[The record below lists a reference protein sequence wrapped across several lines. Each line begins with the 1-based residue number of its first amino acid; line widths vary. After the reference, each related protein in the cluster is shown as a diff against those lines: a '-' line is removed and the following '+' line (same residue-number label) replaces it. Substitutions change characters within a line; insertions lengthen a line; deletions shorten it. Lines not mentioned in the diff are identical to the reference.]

1 MIQAYKNTTL
11 TGVQVRTLAIRQKE
25 LEYWRS
31 TFQTM
36 AGQSAMLTGFCYG
49 GLSLS
54 ARADNQWADAISFG
68 YLAST
73 TGAMGFGLL
82 TIIVAA
88 LCSMLGPGL
97 ALRGAEGAGSVHK
110 AVDTMKAE
118 SVNCFNFFIFQ
129 LFMFHISSFLLMWVL
144 YTTRVAAVVN
154 VVLLIFLIVFAVNGY
169 DIYRKLHISEDQ
181 AVSGKFADFSQY
193 QRMNDLDRE
202 GGLGAGGQEYSGG
215 AADSGKGAPTSDW
228 AVQAHAV
235 PPRHGQRQFLPARK
249 GSRSFFELMF
259 GGGSSAAPSASQGP
273 TLTGGA
279 QAQQD
284 TEGAAGN
291 PGSRSGM
298 QLGPNG
304 AESDPFFNRPRSAQ

>member
-54 ARADNQWADAISFG
+54 ARDDAEWADAISFG
-68 YLAST
+68 YLATT

-97 ALRGAEGAGSVHK
+97 ALRGSEGAGSVHK

-144 YTTRVAAVVN
+144 YTTRVATVVN
-154 VVLLIFLIVFAVNGY
+154 VVLLIFLIVFVVNGF
-169 DIYRKLHISEDQ
+169 DIYRKLHISEDE
-181 AVSGKFADFSQY
+181 AVSGKFQDFSQY
-193 QRMNDLDRE
+193 QRMNDLDRD
-202 GGLGAGGQEYSGG
+202 GGVMPANEFSAGNE
-215 AADSGKGAPTSDW
+215 D
-228 AVQAHAV
+228 
-235 PPRHGQRQFLPARK
+235 
-249 GSRSFFELMF
+249 
-259 GGGSSAAPSASQGP
+259 SQGI
-273 TLTGGA
+273 
-279 QAQQD
+279 Q
-284 TEGAAGN
+284 
-291 PGSRSGM
+291 M
-298 QLGPNG
+298 Q
-304 AESDPFFNRPRSAQ
+304 S